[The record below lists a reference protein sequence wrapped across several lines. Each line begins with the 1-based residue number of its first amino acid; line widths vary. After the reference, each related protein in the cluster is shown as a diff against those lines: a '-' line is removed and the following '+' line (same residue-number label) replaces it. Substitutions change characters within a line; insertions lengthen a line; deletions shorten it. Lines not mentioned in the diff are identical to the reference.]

1 MRLTVRS
8 LLMVVTAV
16 LASCNTFRVVG
27 APTFG
32 RVHDISVADI
42 EAAVAT
48 YKAAHIYEDTSVGQI
63 QVISHDEVRLY
74 PEVGPGPYVTMRRV
88 HGKWRYYNTGGIIT
102 S

>member
-1 MRLTVRS
+1 MVRS
-8 LLMVVTAV
+8 LLILATTVF
-16 LASCNTFRVVG
+16 ASCNTFRVAG

-42 EAAVAT
+42 EAAVAAF
-48 YKAAHIYEDTSVGQI
+48 KSAHIYEDTSVGQI

-74 PEVGPGPYVTMRRV
+74 AEVGPGPYVTMRRV
-88 HGKWRYYNTGGIIT
+88 HGKWRYYNTGGVTT